1 MVRPSGTEPKLK
13 GYLEVVVPVADG
25 DVAAARR
32 TAADALAA
40 ITDDLRPLSPW
51 ADPRPLR

>member
-1 MVRPSGTEPKLK
+1 M
-13 GYLEVVVPVADG
+13 ADG

-40 ITDDLRPLSPW
+40 INADLASVL
-51 ADPRPLR
+51 ALG

>member
-32 TAADALAA
+32 TAAESLAA
-40 ITDDLRPLSPW
+40 ITDDLSTALALALAPQS
-51 ADPRPLR
+51 